1 MRFKS
6 RKALGQEKHTFVVD
20 VVSLAP
26 WPQLHGPLVV
36 EYQRGNKKRGHSDA
50 ADPIDVGT
58 GVTRYEWGSAGR
70 PQQFVID
77 ATLYRG
83 KDGSLEQKL
92 MNLFVCQVDAKGKPG
107 NMVAGVVLDLAQ
119 LVGLS
124 ERAVRQSYG
133 VECSMAIVEMAGG
146 RPQLAIALSRQVDS
160 GTGVGKGDGDLGERE
175 YPSGRPGSLTVPGLA
190 AAGGDGGD
198 GDDGGDGA
206 RQDTPSRL
214 STEIPSSE
222 RRMDDQDPSG
232 ATVMSPGRG
241 EVAQRGLVQ
250 AANGFGRE
258 MSREPGAPAVFD
270 DDGILVDDE
279 EEEEDEEGGGD
290 DRAVGEAQE
299 AQEARGGESVPS
311 SPTAPKRN
319 LDQEFRRASLDDEK
333 EIEMEKEESAVP
345 DLSPF
350 RASNQKPVH
359 ERRFSRDI
367 SSSFGSMR
375 QVKGEGDRRLGS
387 ANDSPSVAS
396 CVSAMNG
403 ADIYRKGVSGKGQD
417 LELETLA
424 ALETAVWCAG
434 YNYNPSLESKHAL
447 RLSPSKNG
455 GASNP
460 HLKAARRLARTVVAL
475 GEADGLVFAERAVH
489 AIKIAC
495 ASSLGDVKR
504 LVLWW
509 STLITL
515 RVRFFMLSEE
525 DGKSGS
531 SFFGWLEA
539 ASSLFAEAEGD
550 LYTQIVEN
558 VWHAHVAPVIDGS
571 VDAAGNVNPSVP
583 YVEADVEDRIARIT
597 FGLDSTL
604 AALNSLTGV
613 SVSILK
619 TLNRLVLED
628 MVVKLDV
635 SLLQHRLMIARASPK
650 HAVDSTIGLE
660 IKMLISKLVSYFGS
674 HGVEGAALPRMDSLS
689 NVLVSQKMSL
699 PDAEVRKALAPR
711 ISLNSILTILNQYTM
726 SEDEGTA
733 GDLEKI
739 LAALKAKASTT
750 VDLNA
755 TYEVLANI
763 DYSRPDAQ
771 TLSQQGIIQSFN
783 LEMGEDSE
791 DEIEEQIGETRK
803 RHLLELWGLTA
814 T

>member
-6 RKALGQEKHTFVVD
+6 RKASGQEKHTFVVD
-20 VVSLAP
+20 VLSLSP
-26 WPQLHGPLVV
+26 WPSLHGPLVV
-36 EYQRGNKKRGHSDA
+36 EYQRGNKKRGHSAA

-58 GVTRYEWGSAGR
+58 GVTRYEWGSDDR

-92 MNLFVCQVDAKGKPG
+92 MNVFVCQVDEKGKPG

-119 LVGLS
+119 LVGLP
-124 ERAVRQSYG
+124 EQPVRQSYG
-133 VECSMAIVEMAGG
+133 VECSLAIVEMAGG
-146 RPQLAIALSRQVDS
+146 RPQLAIGLSRRVDS
-160 GTGVGKGDGDLGERE
+160 GTGAEKGSGDCGERE
-175 YPSGRPGSLTVPGLA
+175 GPSGRPGSLVARGLA
-190 AAGGDGGD
+190 AVGDGGE
-198 GDDGGDGA
+198 
-206 RQDTPSRL
+206 QDTPSRL
-214 STEIPSSE
+214 STDIPSSE
-222 RRMDDQDPSG
+222 RRMDEQDGSG

-241 EVAQRGLVQ
+241 AVAQRGSFK
-250 AANGFGRE
+250 AGNGVGGE
-258 MSREPGAPAVFD
+258 MSREPGAPAVYD
-270 DDGILVDDE
+270 DDGFLV
-279 EEEEDEEGGGD
+279 EDEEGDGDGDGGGD
-290 DRAVGEAQE
+290 GMAVHELLDDEGKGGAEA
-299 AQEARGGESVPS
+299 APS
-311 SPTAPKRN
+311 SPTALKKN
-319 LDQEFRRASLDDEK
+319 LDQEFRRASLE
-333 EIEMEKEESAVP
+333 ENEGMEMEKEESAVP

-367 SSSFGSMR
+367 NSSFGSMR
-375 QVKGEGDRRLGS
+375 QVKGEGERRPGT

-396 CVSAMNG
+396 CVSAMNDAYG
-403 ADIYRKGVSGKGQD
+403 KGGVSGKGQERE
-417 LELETLA
+417 ELEALA
-424 ALETAVWCAG
+424 ALEAAVWCAG
-434 YNYNPSLESKHAL
+434 YNYSRAVDPNRAHRS
-447 RLSPSKNG
+447 SPSKNG

-460 HLKAARRLARTVVAL
+460 HLKSARRLARTVIAL
-475 GEADGLVFAERAVH
+475 GEADGLAFAKRAVR
-489 AIKIAC
+489 AIKISC

-509 STLITL
+509 SALITL
-515 RVRFFMLSEE
+515 RVRFLMLSEE

-531 SFFGWLEA
+531 TFFGWLEA
-539 ASSLFAEAEGD
+539 ASSVLAEAEGV
-550 LYTQIVEN
+550 LYAQIVEN
-558 VWHAHVAPVIDGS
+558 VWDAHLVPVIDGS
-571 VDAAGNVNPSVP
+571 VDATGNVNPSVP
-583 YVEADVEDRIARIT
+583 YAEADVEDRIARIT
-597 FGLDSTL
+597 SGLDSAL
-604 AALNSLTGV
+604 AALNSLSDV

-635 SLLQHRLMIARASPK
+635 SLLQHRLTIARVSPK
-650 HAVDSTIGLE
+650 HPVDSMIGLE

-689 NVLVSQKMSL
+689 NVLVSQKASL
-699 PDAEVRKALAPR
+699 LDAEVRKALAPR
-711 ISLNSILTILNQYTM
+711 ISLNSILTILGQYTM

-763 DYSRPDAQ
+763 DYSLPDAH
-771 TLSQQGIIQSFN
+771 TLSQQGIVQSFN
-783 LEMGEDSE
+783 LEMDEDSE
-791 DEIEEQIGETRK
+791 DELEELIGETRK
-803 RHLLELWGLTA
+803 HHLLELWGLTA

>member
-1 MRFKS
+1 
-6 RKALGQEKHTFVVD
+6 
-20 VVSLAP
+20 
-26 WPQLHGPLVV
+26 
-36 EYQRGNKKRGHSDA
+36 
-50 ADPIDVGT
+50 
-58 GVTRYEWGSAGR
+58 
-70 PQQFVID
+70 
-77 ATLYRG
+77 
-83 KDGSLEQKL
+83 
-92 MNLFVCQVDAKGKPG
+92 
-107 NMVAGVVLDLAQ
+107 
-119 LVGLS
+119 
-124 ERAVRQSYG
+124 
-133 VECSMAIVEMAGG
+133 
-146 RPQLAIALSRQVDS
+146 
-160 GTGVGKGDGDLGERE
+160 
-175 YPSGRPGSLTVPGLA
+175 
-190 AAGGDGGD
+190 
-198 GDDGGDGA
+198 
-206 RQDTPSRL
+206 
-214 STEIPSSE
+214 
-222 RRMDDQDPSG
+222 
-232 ATVMSPGRG
+232 
-241 EVAQRGLVQ
+241 
-250 AANGFGRE
+250 
-258 MSREPGAPAVFD
+258 
-270 DDGILVDDE
+270 
-279 EEEEDEEGGGD
+279 
-290 DRAVGEAQE
+290 
-299 AQEARGGESVPS
+299 
-311 SPTAPKRN
+311 
-319 LDQEFRRASLDDEK
+319 
-333 EIEMEKEESAVP
+333 
-345 DLSPF
+345 
-350 RASNQKPVH
+350 
-359 ERRFSRDI
+359 
-367 SSSFGSMR
+367 
-375 QVKGEGDRRLGS
+375 
-387 ANDSPSVAS
+387 
-396 CVSAMNG
+396 
-403 ADIYRKGVSGKGQD
+403 
-417 LELETLA
+417 
-424 ALETAVWCAG
+424 
-434 YNYNPSLESKHAL
+434 
-447 RLSPSKNG
+447 
-455 GASNP
+455 
-460 HLKAARRLARTVVAL
+460 
-475 GEADGLVFAERAVH
+475 VFAERAVH

-550 LYTQIVEN
+550 LYSQIVEN

-699 PDAEVRKALAPR
+699 LDAEVRKALAPR